1 MNKQDIPNTMKL
13 ELTEGCNLRCRMC
26 GIQGIREK
34 AGGPYK
40 YMTIDTATRIAS
52 QMQKANWNSKIEF
65 AMRGEPLMNPN
76 AVEIVSIFR
85 KHLPNTHIML
95 TSNSLPL
102 LKGKGVAENVT
113 ALFNAGLNIM
123 ALDAYKASTK
133 AIEKVRVF
141 GNQSNSID
149 MYDYIDGE
157 NRASP
162 YTRVKPTAR
171 RIFIMQ
177 DMEEV
182 IMSGNKVGTKV
193 GSNHA
198 GVGLPPLEEPLVARC
213 ARPFRE
219 MTIYHD
225 GSVPLCCNDWRGKF
239 MCGDLNNQD
248 ILDIW
253 DGPILNA
260 ARVHLYARDR
270 NFRPCDVCSNK
281 SFRVGLLPD
290 KLGKETMPPT
300 SAETR
305 TIVLNV
311 GEAKPHTTPV
321 LREWE
326 V

>member
-1 MNKQDIPNTMKL
+1 MRSVDW
-13 ELTEGCNLRCRMC
+13 
-26 GIQGIREK
+26 
-34 AGGPYK
+34 
-40 YMTIDTATRIAS
+40 S
-52 QMQKANWNSKIEF
+52 SKIEF

-85 KHLPNTHIML
+85 KHLPQTHIML

-102 LKGKGVAENVT
+102 LRGKGVAENVN
-113 ALFNAGLNIM
+113 ALFNAGLNVL
-123 ALDAYKASTK
+123 ALDAYEASHK
-133 AIEKVRVF
+133 AIEQVRVH
-141 GNQSNSID
+141 GVQSNSID
-149 MYDYIDGE
+149 LFDYIDGE
-157 NRASP
+157 NKASP
-162 YTRVKPTAR
+162 YTRVKPDVR

-177 DMEEV
+177 DMEQA
-182 IMSGNKVGTKV
+182 ILSGNKVGTKV

-198 GVGLPPLEEPLVARC
+198 GVGLPPLEEPLIARC

-239 MCGDLNNQD
+239 MCGDLNKQE

-260 ARVHLYARDR
+260 ARVHLYAHDR
-270 NFRPCDVCSNK
+270 TFRPCDVCSNK

-290 KLGKETMPPT
+290 KLGKADMPPPT
-300 SAETR
+300 IETR
-305 TIVLNV
+305 KIVKEV
-311 GEAKPHTTPV
+311 GEASPHTTPV

>member
-1 MNKQDIPNTMKL
+1 MTKQDTPNTMKL
-13 ELTEGCNLRCRMC
+13 ELTEGCNLRCKMC

-40 YMTIDTATRIAS
+40 YMTTDTATRIAS
-52 QMQKANWNSKIEF
+52 QMQKAGWNSKLEF

-76 AVEIVSIFR
+76 AVKIIEIFR
-85 KHLPNTHIML
+85 KHLPKTHIMI

-102 LKGKGVAENVT
+102 LKGKGVTENVT
-113 ALFNAGLNIM
+113 ALFNAGLNVM
-123 ALDAYKASTK
+123 ALDAYKASIK
-133 AIEKVRVF
+133 AIEQVRVF
-141 GNQSNSID
+141 GNQSNSIE
-149 MYDYIDGE
+149 MFDYIDGD
-157 NRASP
+157 NPASP
-162 YTRVKPTAR
+162 YTRVKPDVK

-177 DMEEV
+177 DMEEA
-182 IMSGNKVGTKV
+182 IMAGNSVGTKV

-198 GVGLPPLEEPLVARC
+198 GVGLPPLKEPLIARC

-239 MCGDLNNQD
+239 MCGDLNDQD
-248 ILDIW
+248 ILEVW
-253 DGPILNA
+253 NGPILEA
-260 ARVHLYARDR
+260 ARVHLYAHDR
-270 NFRPCDVCSNK
+270 TFRPCDVCSNK

-290 KLGKETMPPT
+290 KLGKTDMAPPT
-300 SAETR
+300 IKTR
-305 TIVLNV
+305 KIVKAI

-326 V
+326 L